1 MLKSQRLRFG
11 PVASHSQV
19 DHLHAIGTARV
30 ESRFDPGVRR
40 ALAGAGAVGE
50 TVADGDDSENAGR
63 LLELVVAASEAEVVP
78 DRVKGKRLEAP
89 HPDAA
94 GERRQRERRR
104 KERERRL
111 GY

>member
-30 ESRFDPGVRR
+30 ESRFDPIGVRR

-63 LLELVVAASEAEVVP
+63 LLELVVAASEAEVVVP
-78 DRVKGKRLEAP
+78 DMVERTIYSPPEADVS
-89 HPDAA
+89 PD
-94 GERRQRERRR
+94 
-104 KERERRL
+104 
-111 GY
+111 YS